1 MNKIGYYNTT
11 DEKVPELKSVR
22 KALKQ
27 AIKMEHLD
35 NLEFNIILV
44 DNEYIHNLNRDY
56 RHIDRETDVITFAL
70 EDTKDIQDFEARVL
84 GDVYISLDKAHA
96 QAKEYGHSF
105 ERELC
110 FLAVHGFFHLL
121 GYDHMK
127 PVDEK
132 VMFGKQDAVL
142 EACGIV
148 R

>member
-22 KALKQ
+22 KALKE

-127 PVDEK
+127 PEDEK